1 MAKHFQFLFILASAS
16 ERRQELLAKAGY
28 TFEVI
33 PSDVDES
40 AFSINGISTT
50 DYAKNLALAKAKDV
64 ASRYPES
71 LVMGADTIADFN
83 GEIIGKAS
91 DDKEAERIIRK
102 LFSSPHKIITGV
114 ALARKSDGFEIIQ
127 SDTTIVYPRKMTEE
141 QISSHIQGRT
151 WQGKAGAY
159 GIQEGGD
166 KFIEKIEGSFTN
178 VMGLP
183 MERVEK
189 MLKEAIKE

>member
-1 MAKHFQFLFILASAS
+1 MTKPFPSFILASAS
-16 ERRQELLAKAGY
+16 ERRRELLKKAGY
-28 TFEVI
+28 KFQVI
-33 PSDVDES
+33 PSTVDES
-40 AFSINGISTT
+40 AFSSNGISTA
-50 DYAKNLALAKAKDV
+50 DYTKNLALAKAKDV
-64 ASRYPES
+64 ADRYPEL

-91 DDKEAERIIRK
+91 DDKEAEIIIRK
-102 LFSSPHKIITGV
+102 LFSSPHKIITGI
-114 ALARKSDGFEIIQ
+114 ALVRKSDRFEMIQ

-141 QISSHIQGRT
+141 QIASHIQGRT

-183 MERVEK
+183 MELVEK
-189 MLKEAIKE
+189 MLKDSFKK